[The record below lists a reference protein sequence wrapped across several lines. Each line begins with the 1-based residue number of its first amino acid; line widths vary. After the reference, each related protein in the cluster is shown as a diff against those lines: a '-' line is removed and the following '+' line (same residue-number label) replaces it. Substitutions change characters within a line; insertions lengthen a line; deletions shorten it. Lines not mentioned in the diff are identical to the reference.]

1 MQSTLGPIQKGAIKQ
16 FVAQLCCLMALASRY
31 ELLPLQRER
40 MLSQQLQL
48 VRHCALSCN
57 AVCWLHPQGG
67 WSQTLW
73 VAQPHSARHCNV
85 CMPQQAF
92 ALVQPAYTW
101 TRCTCHTTK
110 CGMSKSANADFHS
123 TSRASCNCHVQVLM
137 LLEERS

>member
-16 FVAQLCCLMALASRY
+16 FVVQLCCLMALASHY

-40 MLSQQLQL
+40 MLLQQLQL
-48 VRHCALSCN
+48 VRHCAPSCY

-67 WSQTLW
+67 WPQHAC
-73 VAQPHSARHCNV
+73 VAWPHVARHCNV

-92 ALVQPAYTW
+92 ALVQTAYTR
-101 TRCTCHTTK
+101 TRYTCHNIK
-110 CGMSKSANADFHS
+110 CGLSESANADFHS
-123 TSRASCNCHVQVLM
+123 RSTTSCDCDVQVLM